1 MKPETWTLYDKAK
14 RTDLGSRQYP
24 SLPLAMRKRAHLVEA
39 AAKVSQECA
48 EDVER
53 RCDVRKVG

>member
-24 SLPLAMRKRAHLVEA
+24 SLLPAMRKRARLVEA